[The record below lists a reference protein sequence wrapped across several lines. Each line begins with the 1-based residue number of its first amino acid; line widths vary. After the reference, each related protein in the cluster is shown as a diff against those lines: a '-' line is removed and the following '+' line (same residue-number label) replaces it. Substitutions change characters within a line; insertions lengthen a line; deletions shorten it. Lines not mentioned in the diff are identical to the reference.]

1 MTQGAEIPAGN
12 GEQYRS
18 DAVSL
23 RTGTAISAM
32 DDLEKVISFEALYE
46 SMLKCKKGVLWK
58 ESTASFYL
66 NGIERVLKLE
76 QQLRN
81 GTYKAKAPR
90 QFKVTHPKERDII
103 SIAFCDRVF
112 QRSLND
118 NVIYPQLSKS
128 FIYDNMACQK
138 GKGTDKARD
147 RLECFMQKSYR
158 HSGRES
164 YVLQCDIKG
173 YYPNMR
179 HDVAKAVFQSKLDPC
194 IFSLAAEVLD
204 GQYAGEVG
212 FNPGSQMVQICG
224 ISVPD
229 KLDHFIKERLRIKYY
244 LRYMDD
250 LILIHSDPEYLKH
263 CRDVIRAELDKM
275 GMKFN
280 EQKTKIY
287 PITKG
292 IKFLGFWFR
301 LSETGKVYRQIDPK
315 NVKAERKKLA
325 RMVALAQQGKLTRE
339 KVDAC
344 YGSWKA
350 HAQKGNSYK
359 LLKRMD
365 KYYKELW
372 RNSHERTQKSVQEK

>member
-1 MTQGAEIPAGN
+1 MTQGAEVPADN
-12 GEQYRS
+12 GEQYHG

-23 RTGTAISAM
+23 RTGTTISGM
-32 DDLEKVISFEALYE
+32 DYLEKVISFEALYE

-66 NGIERVLKLE
+66 NGVERVLKLE
-76 QQLRN
+76 QQLRD
-81 GTYKAKAPR
+81 GTYKARPPR
-90 QFKVTHPKERDII
+90 QFKVMHPKEREII

-158 HSGRES
+158 KNGRNA

-179 HDVAKAVFQSKLDPC
+179 HEVAKAVFQSKLDPR
-194 IFSLAAEVLD
+194 IFAMASEVLD

-224 ISVPD
+224 ISVLD
-229 KLDHFIKERLRIKYY
+229 KLDHYIKEQLRIKYY
-244 LRYMDD
+244 IRYMDD
-250 LILIHSDPEYLKH
+250 LILIHNDQEYLQR
-263 CRDVIRAELDKM
+263 CRDIIRGELNSM
-275 GMKFN
+275 GMDYN
-280 EQKTKIY
+280 EKKTRIY
-287 PITKG
+287 PITRG
-292 IKFLGFWFR
+292 IKFLGFIFR

-325 RMVALAQQGKLTRE
+325 RMAALVKKGELTRE

-344 YGSWKA
+344 YGSWRA
-350 HAQKGNSYK
+350 HASKGNSYH

-365 KYYKELW
+365 KFYKELW
-372 RNSHERTQKSVQEK
+372 RSKT